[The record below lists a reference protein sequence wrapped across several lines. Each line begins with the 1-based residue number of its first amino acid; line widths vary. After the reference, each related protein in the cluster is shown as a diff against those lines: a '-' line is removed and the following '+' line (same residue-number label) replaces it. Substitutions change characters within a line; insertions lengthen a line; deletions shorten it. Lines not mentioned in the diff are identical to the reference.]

1 MKKLFLT
8 LFLSAVTALATAQ
21 EAPAP
26 KWLSKVQ
33 KSIISVIAYDK
44 DKKMIHEGV
53 GYVISADGVAVADYS
68 LFRDAYSAV
77 AVDASGNQSEVER
90 ILGADDLYN
99 IIRFRIASKKTTP
112 LTLASSTSTNRGADV
127 LAIGYY
133 GKSKVIGVR
142 RKAGG

>member
-33 KSIISVIAYDK
+33 KSIVSVIAYDK

-53 GYVISADGVAVADYS
+53 NGSRVRAGPRPHGVS
-68 LFRDAYSAV
+68 PFK
-77 AVDASGNQSEVER
+77 G
-90 ILGADDLYN
+90 
-99 IIRFRIASKKTTP
+99 
-112 LTLASSTSTNRGADV
+112 
-127 LAIGYY
+127 
-133 GKSKVIGVR
+133 
-142 RKAGG
+142 